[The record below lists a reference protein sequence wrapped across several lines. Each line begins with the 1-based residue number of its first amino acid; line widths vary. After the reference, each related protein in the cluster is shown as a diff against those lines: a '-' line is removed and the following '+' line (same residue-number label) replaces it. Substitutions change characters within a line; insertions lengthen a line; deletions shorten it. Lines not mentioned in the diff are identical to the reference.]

1 MLQIENRAFPEI
13 CLGTSP
19 FLGAGQ
25 FNDRAMMY
33 YSRLYKKPENMVK
46 IIVRSIELGING
58 IQAIAYGEIIKAI
71 TKSVEITGEHLYS
84 SLVIG
89 LNSWR
94 EELNYAETIGSDIIY
109 IHAQISDSQN
119 LPLIGEVVDT
129 IRQRGLVPGCA
140 THQPA
145 RTIPFLDNSNLPIA
159 SYLAPINKTGRF
171 MGNNPERTREI
182 ISHTPKVIV
191 AKKTLAAGRLK
202 PREALEY
209 FRDLKW
215 VAGIAI
221 GIASVQEADETFPIA
236 REIFG
241 T

>member
-1 MLQIENRAFPEI
+1 MFRIENREFPKI

-25 FNDRAMMY
+25 FDDRAMMY
-33 YSRLYKKPENMVK
+33 YSRLYKKPENMVE
-46 IIVRSIELGING
+46 IIVRSVELGIRG
-58 IQAIAYGEIIKAI
+58 VQAIAYGEIVNAIARTIK
-71 TKSVEITGEHLYS
+71 ITGKHLYS

-89 LNSWR
+89 LSSWR
-94 EELNYAETIGSDIIY
+94 EELEYAESIGSDIIY
-109 IHAQISDSQN
+109 LHAQISDSQN
-119 LPLIGEVVDT
+119 LSLIEEMVDT
-129 IRQRGLVPGCA
+129 IRKRGLVPGCA

-145 RTIPFLDNSNLPIA
+145 KTIPFLDNSDLGIA
-159 SYLAPINKTGRF
+159 IYLAPINKTGRF
-171 MGNNPERTREI
+171 MGKNPEQTREI
-182 ISHTPKVIV
+182 ISQTPKIVV

-202 PREALEY
+202 PGEALEY

-221 GIASVQEADETFPIA
+221 GIASVQEAEETFPIA
-236 REIFG
+236 REIFD

>member
-1 MLQIENRAFPEI
+1 MLQIENRAFPRI

-25 FNDRAMMY
+25 FDDRAMMY
-33 YSRLYKKPENMVK
+33 YSRLYKKPENMIE
-46 IIVRSIELGING
+46 IIVRSIELGIRG
-58 IQAIAYGEIIKAI
+58 VQAIAYSEIINAI
-71 TKSVEITGEHLYS
+71 ARSIRITGKQLYS

-94 EELNYAETIGSDIIY
+94 EELEYAEIIGSDIIY
-109 IHAQISDSQN
+109 LHAQISDSRN
-119 LPLIGEVVDT
+119 LSLMGEMIDT
-129 IRQRGLVPGCA
+129 IRKRGLIPGCA

-145 RTIPFLDNSNLPIA
+145 RSIPFLDNSKLGIA

-171 MGNNPERTREI
+171 MGKNPEQTREI
-182 ISHTPKVIV
+182 ISHTPKIVV
-191 AKKTLAAGRLK
+191 AKKTLAAGRIE
-202 PREALEY
+202 PGEALEY

-221 GIASVQEADETFPIA
+221 GIASVQEAEETFPIA
-236 REIFG
+236 REIFND
-241 T
+241 